1 MNMNAQT
8 VTVFQKGKGRLGA
21 QTLSL
26 SSGKRREEKPNRPQL
41 QVVRQSISDDEAIK
55 RANMLAP
62 EDQNTHTTNNRR
74 KMRVVH
80 NNMQDDQ
87 NAYEPRKSFYAKP
100 AAKEKEHRVPGLYGC
115 NRWKSNQPNKGFDSQ
130 ESFEFF

>member
-1 MNMNAQT
+1 MNAQT

-26 SSGKRREEKPNRPQL
+26 NSGNRREEKPNRPQL
-41 QVVRQSISDDEAIK
+41 KVVRQSISDDEAIK

-62 EDQNTHTTNNRR
+62 EDQNMHTANTRR

-87 NAYEPRKSFYAKP
+87 SAYEPRQSFYGKP
-100 AAKEKEHRVPGLYGC
+100 AAKEKE
-115 NRWKSNQPNKGFDSQ
+115 QPSKKKT
-130 ESFEFF
+130 ESFCT

>member
-26 SSGKRREEKPNRPQL
+26 NSGNRREEKVNRPQL

-62 EDQNTHTTNNRR
+62 EDQNMHTANTRR

-87 NAYEPRKSFYAKP
+87 NTYEQRQSFYGKP

-115 NRWKSNQPNKGFDSQ
+115 NRWKSNQQKQGFDSQ
-130 ESFEFF
+130 ESFSFF